1 MSLYLYAG
9 LFLIGTL
16 FFSGMQTAFRYANR
30 IFIEIEKHKT
40 GLVSFAL
47 VKTTQNPVHFVVAMF
62 LGETLCLFLF
72 VLCVYQLLLPVTS
85 PLTTWVIA
93 FVVLLFLLVLRVLI
107 SQNIYKIYAHSL
119 IKFFSVPALLMYWI
133 FYPFTE
139 IIIKSS
145 YLLSDMVF
153 KQRIQPFYNG
163 FSSDI
168 SEYITEQ
175 IESAGNREE
184 VEAEIRIFQNA
195 LSFPDIKAREVMTP
209 RTEITAIDI
218 ESSVEEVQKLFE
230 ETGYSKILVYK
241 NNIDTI
247 VGYVHSF
254 ELFKKPAA
262 IESMMN
268 LPLYVPESI
277 PAGAVLKKL
286 NKARRSIAIVIDE
299 FGGTAGMLTTED
311 IIEELFGEIEDE
323 HDSGEMIEQALAE
336 NRYRFSARL
345 EVDYVNHNYQ
355 LDLPEEDSYE
365 TLGGLVFHYAEEIPK
380 EGDVISIAGYQIKI
394 LHVSDRRIEEIEL
407 TIL

>member
-1 MSLYLYAG
+1 MSLYLFAG

-47 VKTTQNPVHFVVAMF
+47 TKTTQNPVHFVVTMF
-62 LGETLCLFLF
+62 LGETLSLFFF
-72 VLCVYQLLLPVTS
+72 VLCVYHLLLPFSS
-85 PLTTWVIA
+85 PLMTWGITLL
-93 FVVLLFLLVLRVLI
+93 VLLGLLVLRVLI
-107 SQNIYKIYAHSL
+107 SKNTYKIYAHSL
-119 IKFFSVPALLMYWI
+119 IKFFSIPALLIYWI
-133 FYPFTE
+133 FYPLAE

-145 YLLSDMVF
+145 YLLSDIWF
-153 KQRIQPFYNG
+153 KKRIQPFYNG

-209 RTEITAIDI
+209 RTEITAIDE
-218 ESSVEEVQKLFE
+218 ESSVEELQKLFA

-254 ELFKKPAA
+254 EMFKNPTHIHSIMK
-262 IESMMN
+262 S
-268 LPLYVPESI
+268 PLYVPESI

-286 NKARRSIAIVIDE
+286 NKARKSIAIVIDE

-323 HDSGEMIEQALAE
+323 HDSDEMIEQVLAE

-345 EVDYVNHNYQ
+345 EVDYINQNYQ
-355 LDLPEEDSYE
+355 LNLPEEDSYE

-380 EGDVISIAGYQIKI
+380 KGDVVSIAGYQIKI